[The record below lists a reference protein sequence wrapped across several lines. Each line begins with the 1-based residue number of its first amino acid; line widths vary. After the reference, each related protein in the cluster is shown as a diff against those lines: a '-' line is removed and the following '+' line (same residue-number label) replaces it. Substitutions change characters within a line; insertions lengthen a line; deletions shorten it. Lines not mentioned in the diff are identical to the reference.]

1 MTFVVTKECIGCKDT
16 ACVTVCP
23 CDCFHEGSEM
33 LYINPEDCIDC
44 EACVAEC
51 PAEAIFYEDDV
62 PKEFF
67 SDIELNA
74 RMSLILP
81 KITERKP
88 SD

>member
-23 CDCFHEGSEM
+23 CDCFHEGPEM

-81 KITERKP
+81 KITERKQ
-88 SD
+88 

>member
-1 MTFVVTKECIGCKDT
+1 MTHVVTKDCIGCKDT
-16 ACVTVCP
+16 ACVTACP
-23 CDCFHEGSEM
+23 CDCFHEGPEM

-44 EACVAEC
+44 EACIAEC
-51 PAEAIFYEDDV
+51 PTEAIFHEDDV
-62 PKEFF
+62 PKEFL

-88 SD
+88 

>member
-1 MTFVVTKECIGCKDT
+1 
-16 ACVTVCP
+16 
-23 CDCFHEGSEM
+23 M

-67 SDIELNA
+67 FDIELNA